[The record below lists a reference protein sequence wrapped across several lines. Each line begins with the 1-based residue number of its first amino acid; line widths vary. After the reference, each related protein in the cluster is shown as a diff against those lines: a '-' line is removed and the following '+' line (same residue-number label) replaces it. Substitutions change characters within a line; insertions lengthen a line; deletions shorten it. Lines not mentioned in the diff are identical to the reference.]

1 MVRQGKILGH
11 IVSNNRICTD
21 EEKIQVIVN
30 MPRPKSSKE
39 VQAFMGHCGYY
50 QRFIFQYASISQPL
64 YTLIVAYDWIDE
76 CKKSF

>member
-11 IVSNNRICTD
+11 IVNNICTN

-30 MPRPKSSKE
+30 MPRPKNAKE
-39 VQAFMGHCGYY
+39 VQAFMGHYGYY

-64 YTLIVAYDWIDE
+64 ID
-76 CKKSF
+76 CGLHLDQ